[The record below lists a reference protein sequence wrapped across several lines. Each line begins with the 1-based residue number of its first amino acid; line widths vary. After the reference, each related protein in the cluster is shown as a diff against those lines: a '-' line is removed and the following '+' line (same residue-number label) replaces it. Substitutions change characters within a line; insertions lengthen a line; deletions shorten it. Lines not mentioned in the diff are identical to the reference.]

1 MDLLNIIAA
10 DDAELDLLALGEI
23 LLRFDPADDRI
34 QTARNFQVFD
44 GGAEYNVSRNLS
56 HVFRQRSGIAT
67 ALVDNALGRLAE
79 NFARGSGMDVSD
91 IVWRADDGMQRNGIY
106 FIERGFGPRAP
117 ASCFDRGHSAA
128 SKLKSGDID
137 WHKIFEARGVRWL
150 HTGGVFSGLSESSAH
165 LALEAMTAAKAGG
178 TVVSYDLNYR
188 DSLWKNKGGRAA
200 ADAVNRKLLPMA
212 DVVFGVLDF
221 DARLEQFDEQT
232 FRGSAE
238 SMLKDFPDLKIV
250 ASTLRNVRSASRHD
264 LSAAA
269 YAGGEVIRGPE
280 YPGIE
285 VLDRVGS
292 GDAFAAGSIV
302 GWLNGLEIQK
312 SIEIAA
318 ASTVLS
324 MASVGDGLSSTADEI
339 ERLASS
345 GHAHALR

>member
-23 LLRFDPADDRI
+23 LLRFDPANERI

-91 IVWRADDGMQRNGIY
+91 IVWRADDGKQRNGIY
-106 FIERGFGPRAP
+106 FIERGFGPRSP
-117 ASCFDRGHSAA
+117 ASCFDRGRSAA

-137 WHKIFEARGVRWL
+137 WHKIFEARGVRWF
-150 HTGGVFSGLSESSAH
+150 HTGGVFSGLSEPSAG
-165 LALEAMTAAKAGG
+165 LALEAMAAAKAGG
-178 TVVSYDLNYR
+178 AVISYDLNYR

-200 ADAVNRKLLPMA
+200 ADAENRKLLPMA

-232 FRGSAE
+232 FRRSAE

-292 GDAFAAGSIV
+292 GDAFASGVIYGLLGTQGIAYSLECGLANAVLTMTTAGDNSFV
-302 GWLNGLEIQK
+302 TLK
-312 SIEIAA
+312 
-318 ASTVLS
+318 
-324 MASVGDGLSSTADEI
+324 EI
-339 ERLASS
+339 EDLMAGGGRSID
-345 GHAHALR
+345 R